1 MKKQVYLFDESSRA
15 STYGIGTY
23 VQQMIV
29 CLSKVPELL
38 LSVVHVSADVEYFE
52 IKEIQGHIEYYIPE
66 PYFST
71 ENKSHI
77 HKRNICYLMRLN
89 CNCAKDDK
97 YIFLFS
103 HMTHLDLI
111 PYIKQR
117 LPYSRFYLTVHFQRW
132 CYSLNGNLSCF
143 KRIIH
148 ANDFKELSLAEHGI
162 YDSYVREKKY
172 YQMADKVVCLSKF
185 TYTLLNEEYGLS
197 QEKLILIYNGLKDE
211 RQMLTVQKRNGLK
224 KHLRFSTKEK
234 IILFVGRLDAIKGAD
249 MLVQV
254 FHDLLQIHDNYRLVI
269 IGDGD
274 FLPCLEKCGTD
285 WSKVTFTG
293 RLNKEQVYDFYQIAD
308 IGVMPSMHEQCSYV
322 AIEMMMFG
330 LPMVISTT
338 TGLKEMMRNGDFGY
352 TFDMESDSDEARRDL
367 AFLIEKVLES
377 PLQKLKQMR
386 SSSRRSYE
394 ENYSIRDMQIKYL
407 NLILSD

>member
-1 MKKQVYLFDESSRA
+1 MGADE
-15 STYGIGTY
+15 
-23 VQQMIV
+23 Q
-29 CLSKVPELL
+29 
-38 LSVVHVSADVEYFE
+38 YFE
-52 IKEIQGHIEYYIPE
+52 IRENQGYIEYYIPE

-71 ENKSHI
+71 EDKSHI

-111 PYIKQR
+111 PYIKQW
-117 LPYSRFYLTVHFQRW
+117 LPNSRFYFTVHFQRW
-132 CYSLNGNLSCF
+132 CYSLNGNLPCF

-148 ANDFKELSLAEHGI
+148 AEVKKLSLVEHGI

-172 YQMADKVVCLSKF
+172 YQMVNKVICLSKF
-185 TYTLLNEEYGLS
+185 TYTLLKEEYGLS
-197 QEKLILIYNGLKDE
+197 PDKLMLIYNGLKDE
-211 RQMLTVQKRNGLK
+211 KQVLANQIRSELK
-224 KHLRFSTKEK
+224 KRLHFSFKEK

-249 MLVQV
+249 MLVQA
-254 FHDLLQIHDNYRLVI
+254 FHDLLQEHENYRLVI

-274 FLPCLEKCGTD
+274 FSSCLDKCGTV
-285 WSKVTFTG
+285 WSKITFTG

-330 LPMVISTT
+330 LPMIISTT
-338 TGLKEMMRNGDFGY
+338 TGLKEMMPNENFGY
-352 TFDMESDSDEARRDL
+352 TFNMESNSDETRRKL
-367 AFLIEKVLES
+367 ALLIEKVLES
-377 PLQKLKQMR
+377 PSWKRKKMR
-386 SSSRRSYE
+386 KSSRLSYE
-394 ENYSIRDMQIKYL
+394 ENYSVHDMQKKYI